1 MKSLCKFIAIHEK
14 KSVSRNRMN
23 IKGCISKKEIRY
35 ATTMK
40 EKRTIKKEI
49 ALVDVSTHLKKTD
62 GSIEKRST

>member
-1 MKSLCKFIAIHEK
+1 
-14 KSVSRNRMN
+14 MN
-23 IKGCISKKEIRY
+23 IKGCISKKERRY

-62 GSIEKRST
+62 GSN